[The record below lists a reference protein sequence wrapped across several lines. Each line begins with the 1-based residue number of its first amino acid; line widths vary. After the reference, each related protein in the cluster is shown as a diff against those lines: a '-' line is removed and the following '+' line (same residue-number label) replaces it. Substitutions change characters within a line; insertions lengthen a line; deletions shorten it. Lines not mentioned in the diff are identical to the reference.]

1 MNIYLDKVDKD
12 KKDTLYRLLQYSL
25 YEESLN
31 DGNEMNE
38 DGIFIYKYFDA
49 YFIEND
55 RYAFF
60 IREKESN
67 KLLGFVMINKYVQKS
82 DNGHSIAEY
91 MVIPKYRRNHIGK
104 KVAFECFDMFP
115 GYWEVS
121 PSIGSKSA
129 YLFWN
134 KVINDYTNGNNKF
147 DDGIFEFENIKKL
160 KR

>member
-49 YFIEND
+49 YFIEKD

-91 MVIPKYRRNHIGK
+91 MVITNLKM
-104 KVAFECFDMFP
+104 V
-115 GYWEVS
+115 
-121 PSIGSKSA
+121 
-129 YLFWN
+129 YLN
-134 KVINDYTNGNNKF
+134 
-147 DDGIFEFENIKKL
+147 L
-160 KR
+160 KT